1 MRRRIFAAFLVLL
14 IALLL
19 VPLVALGG
27 TWSTLLGRTV
37 QDFGHLPLFGAV
49 ATLLLLVL
57 SKLSAPGSSVVR
69 QYLTAFAI
77 AATLGVVTELAQMVG
92 PRDADLQ
99 DLLRNFSG
107 AFSAL
112 LLVASVDRRL
122 RDSWIRRPLW
132 RWGARLFALVVVAVM
147 LLPLARVVDG
157 YLARRDRMPLLYS
170 FSQPK
175 EMPFVRSRFGWVKF
189 VESPECW
196 GRVAPEHAAEIRF
209 GTKIGAAI
217 VFNEPYP
224 DWSEFTMLALELC
237 VPGGQPLTLG
247 LRIDDQHR
255 SVRYTDRYNRHLTL
269 QPGVNKIRISLDEI
283 ARGPAERPLDL
294 ERLERLVLFPVDP
307 AGGYGFFLAPIELQA
322 TELVRR

>member
-1 MRRRIFAAFLVLL
+1 MRRRLVAAFLVLL

-19 VPLVALGG
+19 VPLVYLGG
-27 TWSTLLGRTV
+27 SWSTLLGRTAK
-37 QDFGHLPLFGAV
+37 DFGHLPLFGAI

-57 SKLSAPGSSVVR
+57 SKLSAEGSSVVR

-77 AATLGVVTELAQMVG
+77 AATLGVVTEFVQMVG

-107 AFSAL
+107 AFAAL
-112 LLVASVDRRL
+112 LLVATVDRRL
-122 RDSWIRRPLW
+122 RDVWIRRSVW
-132 RWGARLFALVVVAVM
+132 RWSSRLLALVIVAVM

-157 YLARRDRMPLLYS
+157 YLSRRARMPLLYS

-175 EMPFVRSRFGWVKF
+175 EMPFVRARFGWVKF
-189 VESPECW
+189 VESPDCW
-196 GRVAPEHAAEIRF
+196 GGQAPEHAAEIRF

-217 VFNEPYP
+217 VFTEPYP
-224 DWSEFTMLALELC
+224 DWSEFTMLALEFC

-255 SVRYTDRYNRHLTL
+255 SVGYSDRYNRHLTL
-269 QPGVNKIRISLDEI
+269 QPGINRIRISLDEI
-283 ARGPAERPLDL
+283 ERGPAERPLDL

-307 AGGYGFFLAPIELQA
+307 AGGYGLFLAPIELQA